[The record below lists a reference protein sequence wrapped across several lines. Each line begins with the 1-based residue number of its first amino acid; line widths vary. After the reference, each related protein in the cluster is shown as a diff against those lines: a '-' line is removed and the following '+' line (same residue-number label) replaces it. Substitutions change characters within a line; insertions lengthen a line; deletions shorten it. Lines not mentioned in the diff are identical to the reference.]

1 MLKLAP
7 ESDLET
13 TVETENDDAINCAT
27 CGHLVTRLRWAIT
40 KNGHHEHEFMN
51 PAGFAFLIQCFSEAP
66 GVGAHGFPSDEF
78 TWFKGYDWQVAQ
90 CQHCG
95 VQLGWV
101 FVAENAFYG
110 LIRKRLSAGEG

>member
-78 TWFKGYDWQVAQ
+78 TWFKGYDWELWSKVVF
-90 CQHCG
+90 G
-95 VQLGWV
+95 IRIKRRPDRRQLPRHH
-101 FVAENAFYG
+101 
-110 LIRKRLSAGEG
+110 L